1 MQENTKRNKGKET
14 NETNR
19 KQIARYLNPNTAII
33 TLNINGKK
41 LQNVR
46 LH

>member
-14 NETNR
+14 NEANR
-19 KQIARYLNPNTAII
+19 KQIAKYLNPNTSII